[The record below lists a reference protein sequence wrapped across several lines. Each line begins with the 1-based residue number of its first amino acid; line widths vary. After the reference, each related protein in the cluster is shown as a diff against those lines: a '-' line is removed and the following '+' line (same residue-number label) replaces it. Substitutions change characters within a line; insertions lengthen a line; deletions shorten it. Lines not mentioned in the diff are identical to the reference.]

1 MRCLVVSRIVGNRWT
16 QPPPTITSRNH
27 CKIQDLLVKVS
38 VQMFDQQ
45 WEETAIFGNATSAFV
60 SQLKWAE
67 KKAKRRWCHQSTRA
81 MWSEPS
87 GLYHGCDVEWL
98 EKKTWKK
105 MTSDSKISPCTHW
118 TKHDMMLED
127 WEPLVEPHKNH
138 HLWLNV
144 FPGCKPLAI
153 HGARR
158 GCQKTA
164 AWITSFGQLQVMS
177 RRDILSHLVAGAWG
191 VFFMYL
197 ASACGSTIYVANS
210 SMWFQT
216 KCRMYLLEWEKQEG
230 SENHETSAWRDGL
243 QDLLNGVIATKTSC
257 HLESLQRSTN
267 RHHTAAT
274 TWVPT
279 T

>member
-1 MRCLVVSRIVGNRWT
+1 MWCRVTGKKNVKKKWSHLRFHLILIEPNTIWCWKIGNLSLNLTRITTCV
-16 QPPPTITSRNH
+16 
-27 CKIQDLLVKVS
+27 
-38 VQMFDQQ
+38 
-45 WEETAIFGNATSAFV
+45 
-60 SQLKWAE
+60 
-67 KKAKRRWCHQSTRA
+67 
-81 MWSEPS
+81 
-87 GLYHGCDVEWL
+87 
-98 EKKTWKK
+98 
-105 MTSDSKISPCTHW
+105 
-118 TKHDMMLED
+118 
-127 WEPLVEPHKNH
+127 
-138 HLWLNV
+138 WLND

-197 ASACGSTIYVANS
+197 ASAWGSTIYVANS

-216 KCRMYLLEWEKQEG
+216 KCRMYFLEWEKQEG

-257 HLESLQRSTN
+257 HLESLQKSTN